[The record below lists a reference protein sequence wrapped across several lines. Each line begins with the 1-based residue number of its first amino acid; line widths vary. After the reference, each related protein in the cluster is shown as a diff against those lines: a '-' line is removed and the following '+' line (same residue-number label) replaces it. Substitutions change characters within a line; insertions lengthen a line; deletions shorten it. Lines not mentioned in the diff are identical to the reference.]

1 MTNALVFLLD
11 TFSQLYLILLLL
23 RFWLPLLRA
32 NFRNSIAQ
40 GVMRY
45 TSPLVMPVRR
55 IVPAIG
61 RLDSATVLIAFLIQF
76 GVSYLIM
83 TLRAVGNPG
92 IPAGA
97 LSNSSFLVTL
107 AFQSIIQL
115 AMLSVILFI
124 VAIIVRIVL
133 GLIGRYFGPIS
144 DLLVDLTDPL
154 LRRVRRLIPPLGVV
168 DISAY
173 IVIVLL
179 FALNMILA
187 DLLPLGPIR

>member
-1 MTNALVFLLD
+1 MNNALIFLLD
-11 TFSQLYLILLLL
+11 TFSRLYLFILLL

-32 NFRNSIAQ
+32 NFRNPVAQ

-45 TSPLVMPVRR
+45 TSPLVTPVRR
-55 IVPAIG
+55 YVPSIG
-61 RLDSATVLIAFLIQF
+61 RLDSATVLIAFLIQL

-83 TLRAVGNPG
+83 
-92 IPAGA
+92 A
-97 LSNSSFLVTL
+97 LKLLGLDTFSLAILGSSQTFFAL
-107 AFQSIIQL
+107 AIQAIVEL
-115 AMLSVILFI
+115 AMLSVFLFI
-124 VAIIVRIVL
+124 VAMIVRIVL

-154 LRRVRRLIPPLGVV
+154 LRPVRKVIPPLGVV

-179 FALNMILA
+179 MALNMILA
-187 DLLPLGPIR
+187 DLQPLGR

>member
-1 MTNALVFLLD
+1 MNSALIFLLD
-11 TFSQLYLILLLL
+11 TFSRLYLFILLL

-32 NFRNSIAQ
+32 NFRNPVAQ

-45 TSPLVMPVRR
+45 TSPLVTPVRR
-55 IVPAIG
+55 YVPSIG
-61 RLDSATVLIAFLIQF
+61 RLDSATVLIAFLIQL

-83 TLRAVGNPG
+83 TLKLVDLDTFSLAILTSGQTFF
-92 IPAGA
+92 A
-97 LSNSSFLVTL
+97 LAMQAIVE
-107 AFQSIIQL
+107 L
-115 AMLSVILFI
+115 AMLSVFLFI

-144 DLLVDLTDPL
+144 DILVDLTEPL
-154 LRRVRRLIPPLGVV
+154 LRPVRKIIPPLGVV

-179 FALNMILA
+179 MALNMILA
-187 DLLPLGPIR
+187 DLLPMGR

>member
-1 MTNALVFLLD
+1 MNNALIFLLD
-11 TFSQLYLILLLL
+11 TFSRLYLFILLL

-32 NFRNSIAQ
+32 NFRNPVAQ

-45 TSPLVMPVRR
+45 TSPLVTPVRR
-55 IVPAIG
+55 YVPSIG
-61 RLDSATVLIAFLIQF
+61 RLDSATVLIAFLIQL

-83 TLRAVGNPG
+83 
-92 IPAGA
+92 A
-97 LSNSSFLVTL
+97 LKLLGLDTFSLAILASSQTFF
-107 AFQSIIQL
+107 ASAIQAIVEL
-115 AMLSVILFI
+115 AMLSVFLFI
-124 VAIIVRIVL
+124 VAMIVRIVL

-154 LRRVRRLIPPLGVV
+154 LRPVRKVIPPLGVV

-179 FALNMILA
+179 MALNMILA
-187 DLLPLGPIR
+187 DLQPLGR